1 MLCLCHS
8 HSVADLGKED
18 RIPLQLDSKK
28 PKIKF
33 AEYAY
38 MEKCYTMLT
47 KTDPE
52 EAKRLLNQAQ
62 HDAEARWTFY
72 EQLAAIHCS
81 PTEPPA

>member
-1 MLCLCHS
+1 MYRYNP
-8 HSVADLGKED
+8 DLVKEGKN
-18 RIPLQLDSKK
+18 PLQLDSKK

-38 MEKCYTMLT
+38 LENRYQMLT

-52 EAKRLLNQAQ
+52 GARRLLSQAQ
-62 HDAEARWTFY
+62 HDAEARWHFY

-81 PTEPPA
+81 PAEPPA